1 MKSAASCET
10 SCDTQDFA
18 NHRILERLTPGV
30 EGGVRA
36 VPRSR
41 APLTQCREAQTV
53 KGGRP
58 LAAPPPLPPSG
69 EKEGRGSRRLPAQHT
84 PSLRVTEG
92 VCGAGGPR
100 TWASRRPG
108 ASSASKAEQ
117 LPLLSTGTPLVLR
130 GGCAGAG
137 PPLLPS
143 MAGGAP
149 APRGTDKGSAIPW
162 CPVGL
167 QSCKARP
174 GALGVRPAAGVSGG
188 RERARVGVCGWGEQG
203 RGGACKGA
211 SDWRGGLGGTGARRA
226 EGTVGRR
233 SPGGRRREGGGGG

>member
-1 MKSAASCET
+1 MRHTRLREPSNPRTSNARGRGRRPRRSPVPSTADSMSGSANSQRRT
-10 SCDTQDFA
+10 SF
-18 NHRILERLTPGV
+18 G
-30 EGGVRA
+30 
-36 VPRSR
+36 RS
-41 APLTQCREAQTV
+41 PS
-53 KGGRP
+53 
-58 LAAPPPLPPSG
+58 LPPSG

-188 RERARVGVCGWGEQG
+188 RERARVGV
-203 RGGACKGA
+203 RVGGA
-211 SDWRGGLGGTGARRA
+211 RA
-226 EGTVGRR
+226 
-233 SPGGRRREGGGGG
+233 GGRVQGGV

>member
-58 LAAPPPLPPSG
+58 LAAPPPSLG
-69 EKEGRGSRRLPAQHT
+69 RRGGRGSRRLPAQHT

-188 RERARVGVCGWGEQG
+188 RERARVGV
-203 RGGACKGA
+203 RVGGA
-211 SDWRGGLGGTGARRA
+211 RA
-226 EGTVGRR
+226 
-233 SPGGRRREGGGGG
+233 GGRVQGGV

>member
-1 MKSAASCET
+1 MRHTRLREPSNPRTSNARGRGRRPRRSPVPSTADSMSGSANSQRRT
-10 SCDTQDFA
+10 SF
-18 NHRILERLTPGV
+18 G
-30 EGGVRA
+30 
-36 VPRSR
+36 RS
-41 APLTQCREAQTV
+41 PS
-53 KGGRP
+53 
-58 LAAPPPLPPSG
+58 LPPSG
-69 EKEGRGSRRLPAQHT
+69 EKGGARLASASSTAYPLPSGHGR
-84 PSLRVTEG
+84 G

-188 RERARVGVCGWGEQG
+188 RERARVGV
-203 RGGACKGA
+203 RVGGA
-211 SDWRGGLGGTGARRA
+211 RA
-226 EGTVGRR
+226 
-233 SPGGRRREGGGGG
+233 GGRVQGGV